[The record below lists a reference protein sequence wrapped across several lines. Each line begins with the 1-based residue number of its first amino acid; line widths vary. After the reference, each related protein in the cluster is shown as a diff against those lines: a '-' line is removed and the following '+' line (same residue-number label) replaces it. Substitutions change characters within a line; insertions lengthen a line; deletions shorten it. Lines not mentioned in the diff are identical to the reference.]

1 MVPDTLK
8 PWLAALM
15 QVPSR
20 LEISPWEVIH
30 HQLLFVRGRLIAF
43 RQYKKIKGDDIRTH
57 RSLDKDAPVSRPVQR
72 TGAISSHAILGGLH
86 HHYVRI

>member
-43 RQYKKIKGDDIRTH
+43 RQYKKIKG
-57 RSLDKDAPVSRPVQR
+57 AYP
-72 TGAISSHAILGGLH
+72 
-86 HHYVRI
+86 